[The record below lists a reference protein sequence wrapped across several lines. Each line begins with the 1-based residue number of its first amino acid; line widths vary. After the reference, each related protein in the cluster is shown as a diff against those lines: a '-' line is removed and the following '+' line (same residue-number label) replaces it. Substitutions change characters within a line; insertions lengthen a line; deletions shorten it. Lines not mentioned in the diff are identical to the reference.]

1 MSDNDFK
8 HAEHFPNA
16 VLLCCKLGQIWTQ
29 TKTIA
34 YIKYKAEMEEGIT
47 HGCFNIIYY

>member
-1 MSDNDFK
+1 MSDNDFR
-8 HAEHFPNA
+8 HAEHFPNP
-16 VLLCCKLGQIWTQ
+16 VLLCSKLGQIRTQ

-47 HGCFNIIYY
+47 NDCFNIIY